1 MVTRLEVQSPPNC
14 NLSLICNTL
23 LLFCCNTQVILDKH
37 TRTQTIESIDFKD
50 ANYAQQSYELATDDT
65 HIITTNI
72 CQTNL
77 FDDLYY
83 GFYDSQHED
92 GDYDYG
98 YEGNDDYEA
107 YDDLDEEDLTEIP
120 AVEDSNE
127 DANTET
133 RSLRLEAKAAFM
145 QTAPRT
151 ARTRRERP
159 RASPRNIA
167 GTATSCLRRPPMLKT
182 QLFCYFF
189 TYWQSGISPFFPSLF
204 SVFNISSFYSTIFL
218 FTSPSLLPY
227 LFI

>member
-65 HIITTNI
+65 TNI

-98 YEGNDDYEA
+98 YEGNNDYEA

-127 DANTET
+127 DASNARRKSKYQTHS
-133 RSLRLEAKAAFM
+133 RKHEASDSKRKPLLCE
-145 QTAPRT
+145 Q
-151 ARTRRERP
+151 RREQRELEEKDRAQVQETSQERRP
-159 RASPRNIA
+159 RACAARQCSNTVI
-167 GTATSCLRRPPMLKT
+167 L
-182 QLFCYFF
+182 LFLHLLAIGYFPLF
-189 TYWQSGISPFFPSLF
+189 SIPFF
-204 SVFNISSFYSTIFL
+204 SF
-218 FTSPSLLPY
+218 
-227 LFI
+227 